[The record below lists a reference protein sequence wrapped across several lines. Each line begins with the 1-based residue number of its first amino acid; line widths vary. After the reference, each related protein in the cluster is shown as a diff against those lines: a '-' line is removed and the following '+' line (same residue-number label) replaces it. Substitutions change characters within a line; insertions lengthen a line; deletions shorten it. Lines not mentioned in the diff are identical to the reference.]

1 MNKKSVAQNY
11 TFLGIM
17 LGAMI
22 LGALFGW
29 LAPSAAQSSRSARC
43 LST

>member
-11 TFLGIM
+11 TFLAIM

-29 LAPSAAQSSRSARC
+29 PSSRSARC